1 LSTNATID
9 WSALAE
15 IVARHERFVL
25 TSHVRPDADAVG
37 SELGLAGALKARGK
51 HVRIVNA
58 SRNPPRLACLDPDH
72 QVLHLGDDVQAG
84 NLADAQVVVVLD
96 TSAWQQLGAMADVLR
111 NSSAARVVID
121 HHLSGDDLGAT
132 EFKDTSAAATG
143 ELVVQALEFMGV
155 EITPAIAEPLFA
167 AIATDT
173 GWFRFRSADSET
185 FAIAARLVDAG
196 ARPARLYQGLYEEDT
211 LARLRLMGVGLS
223 RVQSALDGRVVYT
236 EIHRD
241 DFQQTGAKPPDTEE
255 LVNFTLTV
263 AGAEV
268 GLIFIEQ
275 PAGGVKVSLRSRSD
289 VDCRLWAE
297 QLGGGG
303 HRQAAGAILPD
314 PLSEAIPKV
323 LAALPADWNSAT
335 SGDPASGEAS

>member
-1 LSTNATID
+1 LSTDRAID
-9 WSALAE
+9 WSLWRR
-15 IVARHERFVL
+15 IVEQHERFVL

-37 SELGLAGALKARGK
+37 SELGLAGALRAEGK
-51 HVRIVNA
+51 QVRIVNA
-58 SRNPPRLACLDPDH
+58 SRNPPRLACLDPEH

-84 NLADAQVVVVLD
+84 DLADAEVVVILD
-96 TSAWQQLGAMADVLR
+96 TSAWQQLGAMADYLR
-111 NSSAARVVID
+111 GSSAARVVID

-132 EFKDTSAAATG
+132 EFKDTTAAATG
-143 ELVVQALEFMGV
+143 ELVFRALEYMGSAL
-155 EITPAIAEPLFA
+155 TPAIAEPLLA

-173 GWFRFRSADSET
+173 GWFRFRSVHSET
-185 FAIAARLVDAG
+185 FRIAAALVDAG
-196 ARPARLYQGLYEEDT
+196 ARPARLYEGLYERDT

-223 RVQSALDGRVVYT
+223 RMTSALGGRVVYT
-236 EIHRD
+236 EIHRA

-263 AGAEV
+263 SGVEV

-275 PAGGVKVSLRSRSD
+275 PAGGVKVSFRSRSD

-323 LAALPADWNSAT
+323 FAALPADWNRESSA
-335 SGDPASGEAS
+335 DRAPGELS